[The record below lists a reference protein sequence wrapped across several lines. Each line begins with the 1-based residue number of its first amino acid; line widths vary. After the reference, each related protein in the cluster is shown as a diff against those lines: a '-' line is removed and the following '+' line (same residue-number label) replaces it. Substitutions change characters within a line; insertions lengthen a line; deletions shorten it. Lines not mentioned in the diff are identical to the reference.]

1 MVSYSKDKV
10 EERANEIAAN
20 RRENEFQLRKASP
33 VYAGMMERT
42 SQVFGEKGRDGGLDQ
57 LTRILIAL
65 GTAVQAGSESSID
78 WTITRAVNHG
88 ANEAMILDA
97 IDVALLNGGNF
108 AVANARF
115 AFDVLRYRFK
125 LGAGSSEPEFGTIS
139 TPGQLRTGTK
149 G

>member
-1 MVSYSKDKV
+1 MSYSKDKV
-10 EERANEIAAN
+10 EERANQIAAN
-20 RRENEFQLRKASP
+20 RRENEAKLRKSSP
-33 VYAGMMERT
+33 LYARMMENT
-42 SQVFGEKGRDGGLDQ
+42 AEVFGEKGRDGGLDQ
-57 LTRILIAL
+57 VHRILVAL

-78 WTITRAVNHG
+78 WTITRAINHG

-115 AFDVLRYRFK
+115 AYEVLRYRFK
-125 LGAGSSEPEFGTIS
+125 AGAGSSEQEFGTIS
-139 TPGQLRTGTK
+139 TPGQLRTGTE